1 MFRKLKEKNE
11 TKRKVMEKETDMNMG
26 SDVEN
31 IRVFYEK
38 ESPSLM

>member
-1 MFRKLKEKNE
+1 MESRFKEMFRKLKEKDE

-31 IRVFYEK
+31 IRVFF
-38 ESPSLM
+38 